1 MLNDIVVVESAISA
15 FNNAA
20 LAAPAFL
27 WWMLLALPLFVVVRM
42 CSDFIMTKLGWDK
55 SNILEHV
62 SVWTAGLTLMWV
74 VLFGGNYGVLRDSL
88 SVLSPMVAVIV
99 FLTSL
104 FVSSHLRNVPL
115 PQMKRSRWIMLGVIV
130 CVVLG
135 LSDMHAWWGPL
146 LQIGAFALGVV
157 LGRIAK
163 AEMRP
168 VAGLVLIMMTVV
180 VAMLMQPEFFRFG
193 QLGNLTV
200 VHKLA
205 VMAMGVLAMA
215 IVAIMNVNP
224 RNKIRQ
230 SAFVKLKWLMRVIC
244 ALAGAL
250 FILTEAVPVFLG
262 MMAAVFVA
270 FALSVWHTSEI
281 NRALGDKMLALLM
294 AGFGVI
300 TVMPAVTAMAILYWH
315 SVKSVDFWQES
326 KPLL

>member
-1 MLNDIVVVESAISA
+1 MLNDAVVVQSAVSA

-20 LAAPAFL
+20 LWTPAFL
-27 WWMLLALPLFVVVRM
+27 WWTVLALPLFVMVYWFGGAFMERVGWTR
-42 CSDFIMTKLGWDK
+42 KNLLG
-55 SNILEHV
+55 NV
-62 SVWTAGLTLMWV
+62 SVWTAGLTLGWI
-74 VLFGGNYGVLRDSL
+74 VLMGGNWGVLRDSL
-88 SVLSPMVAVIV
+88 SVLPMMIAAIV

-104 FVSSHLRNVPL
+104 CVSSHLRNVPL
-115 PQMKRSRWIMLGVIV
+115 PQMKRSRWVALGVIV